1 MQITVA
7 ELAQALGAKAV
18 GDVDHIVSGPCEP
31 TVAVDGLIALAMDES
46 YAEALQQSNAS
57 AAILWQGADWQGLGL
72 RAAIFV
78 PRPRYALSGITT
90 VFDIEPEIPKGIHPS
105 AIVDASAI
113 IGKNPSVGPFVVIGK
128 GARIGANAR
137 ILAHAS
143 IAENAQIG
151 ANALIFEGVRIRA
164 RVVIGNDFIC
174 QPNAVIGGDGF
185 SFVTPE
191 AGAIEEARS
200 MSQELTGGTD
210 EYARINSLGTV
221 VIGDRVEVG
230 ANTTIDRGT
239 ISNTVIGTGTKIDNL
254 VQVGHNVKV
263 GKHCLLCGMAGIAG
277 SAVLHDRVILGGN
290 AGVMDHV
297 IVGANSIATG
307 KAAILS
313 NVPPNRVMMGNPA
326 VPMKASIESYKALRR
341 LPRLARKL
349 AELQKQVSKLDTTK

>member
-7 ELAQALGAKAV
+7 ELAKALGAKAV
-18 GDVDHIVSGPCEP
+18 GDVDQLISSPCEP
-31 TVAVDGLIALAMDES
+31 SAAKAGLIALAMDES
-46 YAEALQQSNAS
+46 YREALLQGDATV
-57 AAILWQGADWQGLGL
+57 AILWPDADWKTLGL
-72 RAAIFV
+72 SAAIFV
-78 PRPRYALSGITT
+78 PRARYALSGVTN
-90 VFDIEPEIPKGIHPS
+90 VFGVEPELANGIHPTAVIDPS
-105 AIVDASAI
+105 AS
-113 IGKNPSVGPFVVIGK
+113 IGENPSIGPFVVIGK
-128 GARIGANAR
+128 DVNIGANAR
-137 ILAHAS
+137 ILSHTS

-151 ANALIFEGVRIRA
+151 ANALIYEGVRIRA
-164 RVVIGNDFIC
+164 RVQIGDDFIC
-174 QPNAVIGGDGF
+174 QSNAVIGGDGF

-191 AGAIEEARS
+191 PGAIEEARS
-200 MSQELTGGTD
+200 MSQEITGSTD

-326 VPMKASIESYKALRR
+326 VPMKTSVESYKALRR
-341 LPRLARKL
+341 LPRLMRKV
-349 AELQKQVSKLDTTK
+349 EDLQKQVSKLQAKE

>member
-1 MQITVA
+1 MQISVA

-18 GDVDHIVSGPCEP
+18 GDVDQLISGPSEP
-31 TVAVDGLIALAMDES
+31 GAATAGLIALAMDES
-46 YAEALQQSNAS
+46 YSEALKQGDAS
-57 AAILWQGADWQGLGL
+57 VAILWQGADWKSLGL
-72 RAAIFV
+72 SAAIFV
-78 PRPRYALSGITT
+78 PRPRYALSGVTT
-90 VFDIEPEIPKGIHPS
+90 LFGVEPVTAKGIHPT
-105 AIVDASAI
+105 AVIDPTAE
-113 IGKNPSVGPFVVIGK
+113 IGENPSIGPFVVIGK
-128 GARIGANAR
+128 GVKLGANAR
-137 ILAHAS
+137 VLSHSS
-143 IAENAQIG
+143 IAEGAVIG

-164 RVVIGNDFIC
+164 RVEIGDDFIC
-174 QPNAVIGGDGF
+174 QSNAVIGGDGF

-200 MSQELTGGTD
+200 MSQDITGGTD

-254 VQVGHNVKV
+254 VQVGHNVKI

-326 VPMKASIESYKALRR
+326 VPMKTSIESYKALRR

-349 AELQKQVSKLDTTK
+349 ADLEKQVSKLDPNA

>member
-1 MQITVA
+1 MKITVA

-18 GDVDHIVSGPCEP
+18 GDVDQLISGPCEP
-31 TVAVDGLIALAMDES
+31 SAAATGLIALAMDQS
-46 YAEALQQSNAS
+46 YSEALQQSDANV
-57 AAILWQGADWQGLGL
+57 AILWQGADWQALGL
-72 RAAIFV
+72 SAAIFV

-90 VFDIEPEIPKGIHPS
+90 VFGIEPEVAKGIH
-105 AIVDASAI
+105 ATAI
-113 IGKNPSVGPFVVIGK
+113 IDPTAAIGENPSIGPFVVIGK
-128 GARIGANAR
+128 NVKVGANAR
-137 ILAHAS
+137 ILSHTS
-143 IAENAQIG
+143 IAEDARIG

-164 RVVIGNDFIC
+164 RVVIGDDFIC
-174 QPNAVIGGDGF
+174 QSNAVIGGDGF

-191 AGAIEEARS
+191 SGAIEEARS
-200 MSQELTGGTD
+200 MSKKITGGTD

-221 VIGDRVEVG
+221 IIGDRVEVG
-230 ANTTIDRGT
+230 ANSTIDRGT
-239 ISNTVIGTGTKIDNL
+239 ISNTMIGTGTKIDNL

-263 GKHCLLCGMAGIAG
+263 GKHCLLCGMSGIAG

-326 VPMKASIESYKALRR
+326 VPMKTSIEGYKALRR
-341 LPRLARKL
+341 LPRMARKL
-349 AELQKQVSKLDTTK
+349 ADLEKQVSKLNTTE

>member
-7 ELAQALGAKAV
+7 ELARALGAKAV
-18 GDVDHIVSGPCEP
+18 GDVDQLISGPCEP
-31 TVAVDGLIALAMDES
+31 RAAAAGLIALAMDQS
-46 YAEALQQSNAS
+46 YAEALQKSDAS
-57 AAILWQGADWQGLGL
+57 IAILWQDADWQALGL
-72 RAAIFV
+72 TAAIFV
-78 PRPRYALSGITT
+78 PRPRYALSGVTK
-90 VFDIEPEIPKGIHPS
+90 VFGVEPEVANGIHSS
-105 AIVDASAI
+105 AVVDPTAV
-113 IGKNPSVGPFVVIGK
+113 IGKNPSIGPFVVIGK
-128 GARIGANAR
+128 GVKIGANAR
-137 ILAHAS
+137 ILSHTS
-143 IAENAQIG
+143 IAENAHIG

-164 RVVIGNDFIC
+164 RVAIGDDFIC
-174 QPNAVIGGDGF
+174 QSNAVIGGDGF

-200 MSQELTGGTD
+200 MSQEITAGTD

-221 VIGDRVEVG
+221 IIGDRVEVG

-254 VQVGHNVKV
+254 VQVGHNVKI

-307 KAAILS
+307 KAALLS

-326 VPMKASIESYKALRR
+326 VPMTASIESYKALRR
-341 LPRLARKL
+341 LPRMARKL
-349 AELQKQVSKLDTTK
+349 ADLEKQVSKLNTTK